1 MSSSIA
7 QNTAQRRVVITGIGI
22 VAPNGLS
29 VSEFWRNT
37 VNGVSGIR
45 RFSAFDASDY
55 PCKIAGEV
63 VGFEPALY
71 FGKRSRSNAQ
81 NGSGNS
87 RWLLRKWLW
96 KTPTSILNASIEIDS
111 ESQLALASAD
121 SKAWKDQGIV
131 WSKKGRPVSSPFAI
145 TGMMG
150 NAASSGDRFP
160 RN

>member
-7 QNTAQRRVVITGIGI
+7 KSTAERRVVITGIGI

-63 VGFEPALY
+63 VGFDPALY
-71 FGKRSRSNAQ
+71 FRETKSVKRSERFEQFAVAASKMALEDANID
-81 NGSGNS
+81 
-87 RWLLRKWLW
+87 LE
-96 KTPTSILNASIEIDS
+96 PSIGIGS

-131 WSKKGRPVSSPFAI
+131 WSKKGRPVSLHSP
-145 TGMMG
+145 
-150 NAASSGDRFP
+150 SP
-160 RN
+160 E